1 MADED
6 ADWAR
11 ALGGDPSN
19 VGGVIPSLD
28 GADAIK
34 HAADAIDF
42 EDEDELAD
50 DELPEEE
57 EATGNNVIEEDEEMI
72 EEEAGL
78 SMSGN
83 DSMGGFQFNIGEDE
97 LGGFD
102 LGDDDHWSQ
111 SWGGNEMEEMP
122 VMDEYDDGGVVHAG
136 TLNNNAHNNNHVVHA
151 GEPEESEEEM
161 DLEAAGGDGLDM
173 KLDADELGELGKLGP
188 ADKMD
193 ASGFDDISHMNI
205 QELNLEEIAQMARQA
220 DLDMLGMYFPG
231 FQKGKPMKMNSLFYN
246 KFAVLSLPKPNN
258 ARPCVPTKTKL
269 EVAPDERKMT
279 RGTVWVD
286 NAKRRAGVVTVTEVE
301 TGDDNQDQTG
311 ESRSTESATDQ
322 QLHFDITDWKITW
335 GDEEDGDGDVDMD
348 REDKKIKEEKEVV
361 PQLGV
366 HRNEEA
372 WNDEALFEGDA
383 LSQVKKVN
391 LDMNDPNLLFINTDG
406 RVSRNVAPAIPS
418 TELQLRNRF
427 NLSNDRAYDMLKE
440 NTQSKVRATIGNLS
454 IDHSMPALR
463 LQSPFYKVR
472 ISKPQ
477 ARSFHR
483 PSFVVKPNTTVHF
496 SRMKIRKKK
505 RDKGKPIK
513 DLLAKTTDLSL
524 GDSAQYF
531 LMEYAE
537 QFPMTLSNY
546 GMGSKMINYYRKA
559 SPEDTS
565 RPKLPVGETHVLSVQ
580 DKSPFWNFGFVEPG
594 KIVPTLYNK
603 MIRAPVFK
611 HTPRD
616 TDFLMIRSTGGD
628 VAGAGQKYFLRN
640 IPHVF
645 TVGQTYPVTDVPG
658 PHSRKVTTASKNR
671 LKMIVYRVLNASPY
685 HRINVK
691 DIAEHFPDQ
700 IDTQNRQRLKEFME
714 YQRTGEDQ
722 GYWKVK
728 PTDTLPGEDGIRTMI
743 TPEDI
748 TLLEAM
754 QVGVQN
760 LEDAGYGR
768 TDDIESDHENGEE
781 SGLSLEEQS
790 APWNLTRNFINATQG
805 KAMLQLHGEG
815 DPSGRGEGF
824 SFLKTS
830 MKGGFQAAGES
841 VNEKLDKSK
850 FGGHK
855 YNVAH
860 QQRAYDDEISR
871 IWYAQCRALSNTK
884 VPEESEED
892 SKWADAEEQ
901 REQRERVS
909 TPGFSGAA
917 FPDDDNMSLMSGD
930 SAMQQ
935 RNKVL
940 RITRM
945 VKDEHGIIQRKVET
959 IKDPSVIRA
968 YIRRRKLMDEAK
980 LTLDDLDPTNDEEA
994 NKRNKRL
1001 LEERLEDLR
1010 KKGERRKQRQAQ
1022 KQGLNT
1028 INLGTDTPPPSGK
1041 GVGKGKGPRQCKNC
1055 GAYGHIRTNKSCPM
1069 YNQLEGPANL

>member
-19 VGGVIPSLD
+19 IGGMVPSLD

-57 EATGNNVIEEDEEMI
+57 EASGNNVIEEDDDDDVMEDEGESMTN
-72 EEEAGL
+72 
-78 SMSGN
+78 SMSMAAPEG
-83 DSMGGFQFNIGEDE
+83 MGDFQFNLGEDE
-97 LGGFD
+97 LGFD
-102 LGDDDHWSQ
+102 MGDDDHWSQ
-111 SWGGNEMEEMP
+111 SWGGHE
-122 VMDEYDDGGVVHAG
+122 MDELPGMDDYDDGGVVHAG
-136 TLNNNAHNNNHVVHA
+136 SNKGPHHHSNNHVAHA
-151 GEPEESEEEM
+151 GDGSQDEDVDME
-161 DLEAAGGDGLDM
+161 EAAEGLDIR
-173 KLDADELGELGKLGP
+173 LDGDELGELGKLGP
-188 ADKMD
+188 ADEMD
-193 ASGFDDISHMNI
+193 ATGFDDISHMNI
-205 QELNLEEIAQMARQA
+205 QQLNLEEIAQMSRQA
-220 DLDMLGMYFPG
+220 DLDMLQVYFPG
-231 FQKGKPMKMNSLFYN
+231 FKTGTPMKMNSLFYN
-246 KFAVLSLPKPNN
+246 KFAVLSLPKPNP
-258 ARPCVPTKTKL
+258 ARACVPTKTKL

-279 RGTVWVD
+279 RGAIWLD
-286 NAKRRAGVVTVTEVE
+286 NAKCRAGIVTITEKEADDVE
-301 TGDDNQDQTG
+301 QDEDGDKKKIETA
-311 ESRSTESATDQ
+311 TEQ
-322 QLHFDITDWKITW
+322 QLHFDVTDWKITW
-335 GDEEDGDGDVDMD
+335 GDSEDELTD
-348 REDKKIKEEKEVV
+348 RRVPEKAIV
-361 PQLGV
+361 PQLGAQAT
-366 HRNEEA
+366 EES

-383 LSQVKKVN
+383 LSQVKKVC
-391 LDMNDPNLLFINTDG
+391 LDMNDPNLLFIKTDG
-406 RVSRNVAPAIPS
+406 RGGRTTAPAIPA

-427 NLSNDRAYDMLKE
+427 NLSNDKAYDMLKE

-513 DLLAKTTDLSL
+513 ELLAKTTDLSL

-580 DKSPFWNFGFVEPG
+580 DKSPFWNFGFVEAG

-616 TDFLMIRSTGGD
+616 TDFLMVRSTGGG
-628 VAGAGQKYFLRN
+628 VTGAGQKYFLRN

-768 TDDIESDHENGEE
+768 TDDIDSDHGDGEE
-781 SGLSLEEQS
+781 SGQSLEEQS

-841 VNEKLDKSK
+841 VNDKLDKSK

-860 QQRAYDDEISR
+860 QQKAYDEEIHR
-871 IWYAQCRALSNTK
+871 IWYAQCNSLSNTA
-884 VPEESEED
+884 VPDEED
-892 SKWADAEEQ
+892 SKWAEAE
-901 REQRERVS
+901 EQRERVS

-917 FPDDDNMSLMSGD
+917 FPDDDSMSLMSGD

-940 RITRM
+940 RITRL
-945 VKDEHGIIQRKVET
+945 VKDEHGIIQRKTET

-968 YIRRRKLMDEAK
+968 YIRRRKLLDEAK

-994 NKRNKRL
+994 NKRKKRL
-1001 LEERLEDLR
+1001 LEEKLEDLR

-1022 KQGLNT
+1022 KLGLNAT
-1028 INLGTDTPPPSGK
+1028 NLGTDTPPPSGK
-1041 GVGKGKGPRQCKNC
+1041 GVGKGKGIRQCKNC